1 MHKFEARDGHFR
13 LAEVESAFGR
23 RMRLELKVPERKARN
38 SLLAAC
44 NNAIAR
50 RLTIPSPRGNFVESN
65 YAASVSLREM
75 EINSFGAGKR
85 DRRRDGEEKLA
96 IRVDAA
102 MVTREQEA
110 DVVRRWDRVRIL
122 GRQACPPARLAIN
135 QERPAVIYC
144 SVSLFSRNKAY
155 CSQNGT
161 GIEKSRKARL
171 RGFEAS
177 VNR

>member
-1 MHKFEARDGHFR
+1 MVISG
-13 LAEVESAFGR
+13 LLSEVEPAFGR
-23 RMRLELKVPERKARN
+23 RTRLELKVLGRKARN
-38 SLLAAC
+38 SLQAAC

-85 DRRRDGEEKLA
+85 DRDRRRDREEKPA

-102 MVTREQEA
+102 TTMREQEA

-122 GRQACPPARLAIN
+122 GRQACLPACLPSN
-135 QERPAVIYC
+135 K
-144 SVSLFSRNKAY
+144 SGTSRGNILL
-155 CSQNGT
+155 SQP
-161 GIEKSRKARL
+161 
-171 RGFEAS
+171 
-177 VNR
+177 V